1 MMRKQIVNLLG
12 IPYDDKSSF
21 KKGAAKATDK
31 IRKVFHDGSSNYIT
45 ETGIDISHILKDCG
59 DIKVTD
65 YHQIPLLISE
75 AIDLKLPSIFLG
87 GDHSITYSIIQAL
100 NKEHGKFDI
109 LHFDAHAD
117 IYDELHGDRFSHAC
131 PFARI
136 MEDDLVN
143 SLVSVG
149 IRNMPK
155 HLLDQAKKF
164 GIEIVMMKDITNMK
178 ILNFQNPLYI
188 SIDLDVL
195 DPAFAPGVSHH
206 EPGGLSTRELINLL
220 HQIKAPIIG
229 ADIVELNPDRDPSG
243 ITAALAA
250 KLLKEVV
257 GLIVLNANF

>member
-1 MMRKQIVNLLG
+1 MRKQIVNLLG

-21 KKGAAKATDK
+21 KRGAAKAPNE
-31 IRKVFHDGSSNYIT
+31 IRKVLHDGSSNYMT
-45 ETGIDISHILKDCG
+45 ETGIDISLVLKDYG
-59 DIKVTD
+59 DIQTAD
-65 YHQIPLLISE
+65 YQKISLQISE
-75 AIDLKLPSIFLG
+75 AIDLKLPSVFLG
-87 GDHSITYSIIQAL
+87 GDHSITYPIVLAL

-117 IYDELHGDRFSHAC
+117 IYDELDGDHFSHAC

-136 MEDDLVN
+136 MEDGLAN

-164 GIEIVMMKDITNMK
+164 GIEIVMMKDIAKMK
-178 ILNFQNPLYI
+178 RLTFQNPLYI

-257 GLIVLNANF
+257 GLIVLNQ

>member
-1 MMRKQIVNLLG
+1 MRKHIVNILG

-21 KKGAAKATDK
+21 KKGAAKAPDE
-31 IRKVFHDGSSNYIT
+31 IRKVLHDGSSNYIS
-45 ETGIDISHILKDCG
+45 ETGIDISLVLKDCG
-59 DIKVTD
+59 DIQTAD
-65 YHQIPLLISE
+65 YQQISLQISE
-75 AIDLKLPSIFLG
+75 VIDLKLPSIFLG
-87 GDHSITYSIIQAL
+87 GDHSITYPIIQAL

-117 IYDELHGDRFSHAC
+117 IYDELDGDRFSHAC

-136 MEDDLVN
+136 LEDGLAN

-164 GIEIVMMKDITNMK
+164 GIEIVMMKDIANMK

-195 DPAFAPGVSHH
+195 DPAFAPGVSHY
-206 EPGGLSTRELINLL
+206 EPGGLSTRELINML

-229 ADIVELNPDRDPSG
+229 ADIVELNSDRDPSG
-243 ITAALAA
+243 ITSALAA